1 MGGMS
6 GTKRVILGAGA
17 MLAILLMSMW
27 MSFSRFAE
35 LERENAVNAQTYRT
49 LLLTHEAT
57 RALIDMETGN
67 RGFLLTGK
75 ESFRDPF
82 YRGRNTFKAR
92 YADLLKLTANS
103 PTQQRRL
110 KFIKAKLTKWF
121 ALANPAIQ
129 ARRKLGANAPIV
141 LTGSE
146 GQRKQLHD
154 EMRGLLEEI
163 QKEEESGLQKANAR
177 RSNLQFLSQGT
188 LAFNALLATLFVVG
202 LAWSLARGATRVENS
217 NLELR
222 RQVETSR
229 RLERERTILAN
240 HNEQILN
247 STSEGIIGL
256 NIKGRVTYANP
267 AAAKMLGWEPEELIG
282 KSWFDAV
289 QHARAD
295 GTPADAKDSPI
306 MASLRDMKARRVSDD
321 TFWNRRGRHFP
332 VEYAVTPLFEMQAE
346 KPDERDT
353 ETTADASTGQG
364 QQVGATLTFRNISER
379 KQSEIALIR
388 LASVVESSKD
398 AILSHLPD
406 GTIVSCN
413 AAAVR
418 LYGYAAR
425 NLESQPLA
433 TLFPPSS
440 KREVELIV
448 EHIQG
453 GERIEPY
460 QTKMLTKDEQRI
472 EVALTFYPVLDARGN
487 LMGASSNARPL
498 RKGGGSEL
506 PDFDEAIA
514 SSADSIEPAEITAA
528 WN

>member
-1 MGGMS
+1 MSGMS
-6 GTKRVILGAGA
+6 GTRRVILGAGA

-35 LERENAVNAQTYRT
+35 LERENAINAQTYRT

-92 YADLLKLTANS
+92 YADLLKLTAHS
-103 PTQQRRL
+103 PAQQRRL
-110 KFIKAKLTKWF
+110 KYIKAKLTKWF
-121 ALANPAIQ
+121 EMANPAIQ
-129 ARRKLGANAPIV
+129 ARRKLGANTPIV

-146 GQRKQLHD
+146 GQRKKLHD
-154 EMRGLLEEI
+154 EMRALLEEI
-163 QKEEESGLQKANAR
+163 QKEEEGGLQKANAR

-188 LAFNALLATLFVVG
+188 LAFNALLATLFVIG
-202 LAWSLARGATRVENS
+202 LAWFLARGATHIENS
-217 NLELR
+217 NSELR

-247 STSEGIIGL
+247 STSEGIVGL
-256 NIKGRVTYANP
+256 NIKGRITYANP

-282 KSWFDAV
+282 KSWFDAA

-295 GTPADAKDSPI
+295 GTPADSKDSPI
-306 MASLRDMKARRVSDD
+306 MHSLRDMRARRVSDD

-332 VEYAVTPLFEMQAE
+332 VEYAVTPLFEMRVE
-346 KPDERDT
+346 TRDD
-353 ETTADASTGQG
+353 DANATSEPGQQR

-425 NLESQPLA
+425 NLENQPLA

-440 KREVELIV
+440 AREVELVV
-448 EHIQG
+448 EHIQR
-453 GERIEPY
+453 GERIDPY

-498 RKGGGSEL
+498 RKSSGSAL
-506 PDFDEAIA
+506 PDFDAAIA
-514 SSADSIEPAEITAA
+514 ESTNANSEEATTVAA
-528 WN
+528 

>member
-1 MGGMS
+1 MSGMS
-6 GTKRVILGAGA
+6 GTQRVILGAGA

-35 LERENAVNAQTYRT
+35 LERENSINAQTYRT

-67 RGFLLTGK
+67 RGFLLTGQDA
-75 ESFRDPF
+75 FREPF
-82 YRGRNTFKAR
+82 YSGRNTFKAR
-92 YADLLKLTANS
+92 YADLLRLTAAS
-103 PTQQRRL
+103 PAQQKRL
-110 KFIKAKLTKWF
+110 KTIKAKLTQWF

-129 ARRKLGANAPIV
+129 ARRKSAPGAPVILIGN
-141 LTGSE
+141 E
-146 GQRKQLHD
+146 GKRKQLVD
-154 EMRGLLEEI
+154 EMRVLLQEVRSQEEG
-163 QKEEESGLQKANAR
+163 GLQQANAR

-202 LAWSLARGATRVENS
+202 LAWSLVRGASRVEES
-217 NLELR
+217 NAELR

-247 STSEGIIGL
+247 STSEGIVGL
-256 NIKGRVTYANP
+256 NIKGRITYANP
-267 AAAKMLGWEPEELIG
+267 SAAKMLGWEPEELIG
-282 KSWFDAV
+282 KSWFDAA
-289 QHARAD
+289 QHAHAD
-295 GTPADAKDSPI
+295 GSPTDNKDSPI

-321 TFWNRRGRHFP
+321 IFWNRRGRNFP
-332 VEYAVTPLFEMQAE
+332 VEYAVTPLFEMKGASAE
-346 KPDERDT
+346 GENADDEQM
-353 ETTADASTGQG
+353 DAEEA
-364 QQVGATLTFRNISER
+364 QQVGATLTFRNITER

-418 LYGYAAR
+418 LYGYPAR
-425 NLESQPLA
+425 NLENQPLN
-433 TLFPPSS
+433 TLFPPGSS
-440 KREVELIV
+440 REVELVV

-453 GERIEPY
+453 GERIDPY
-460 QTKMLTKDEQRI
+460 QTKMLTKDGRRI
-472 EVALTFYPVLDARGN
+472 NVALTFYPVLDARGN

-498 RKGGGSEL
+498 RKSGGPEL
-506 PDFDEAIA
+506 PDFEEAIA
-514 SSADSIEPAEITAA
+514 NSADNVETAETVSA
-528 WN
+528 